1 VGWFEQWRQDPVG
14 QKQANGYGLYDMSGN
29 VWEWTWD
36 WYGEYPSGTPAD
48 PAGPASGS
56 SRVFRGGSWTSTRRS
71 RGSPAAA
78 TTAPGYRS
86 DVLGVRLL
94 RTAP

>member
-1 VGWFEQWRQDPVG
+1 
-14 QKQANGYGLYDMSGN
+14 MSGN

-56 SRVFRGGSWTSTRRS
+56 SRVFRGGSWSGDPQFARVASRS
-71 RGSPAAA
+71 NYS
-78 TTAPGYRS
+78 PGYRS